1 MHRRRTPCRVAPGNL
16 LNVFKSAIE
25 FPISVQAG
33 TRFAQTAI
41 SPSKKGGRSVVRRS
55 ILLFACALVAVDA
68 RAQVATRAEQPAQQV
83 SSVAVNTT
91 TDHSQS
97 ATARRGADTT
107 TFRSSVDIVALNVV
121 VTDSDQKYVAGLN
134 PSDFAVFED
143 GVKQDVSFFGA
154 SEVPLDLAILLD
166 TSASMTGKM
175 ALVQRAAVGFLSTL
189 RSGDRT
195 LIVDIKDA
203 TKVLYP
209 LGDDFDAARAAIMS
223 TVPQGGTA
231 LYNGAYLTL
240 KELTKQR
247 RAVTEVR
254 RQAVVVLSDGDDTA
268 SLISYDDLMEVA
280 KQSGIGIY
288 TIMMRSKY
296 LMTQAAQRGH
306 SYFSQSEFGM
316 KALAQETGARSFFPA
331 DVTELPSVYASIAQ
345 ELATQ
350 YALGYS
356 SKNPKQ
362 DGSYRRVIVRVTDRP
377 GIRTRTRA
385 GYLAARLSRT
395 AGTN

>member
-1 MHRRRTPCRVAPGNL
+1 MFAIAFPTSVRT
-16 LNVFKSAIE
+16 
-25 FPISVQAG
+25 G
-33 TRFAQTAI
+33 TRFAQTGI
-41 SPSKKGGRSVVRRS
+41 SPDEEGRGVVVRQS
-55 ILLFACALVAVDA
+55 ILLIACALVAIDA
-68 RAQVATRAEQPAQQV
+68 RAQVATRADQQV
-83 SSVAVNTT
+83 PQVSTGAASTT
-91 TDHSQS
+91 TDHEQP
-97 ATARRGADTT
+97 ATTRRGADTA
-107 TFRSSVDIVALNVV
+107 TFRSNVDLVALNVV
-121 VTDSDQKYVAGLN
+121 VTDADQKYVAGLN

-143 GVKQDVSFFGA
+143 GIQQDVSFFGA

-175 ALVQRAAVGFLSTL
+175 QLVQRAAVGFLSTL
-189 RSGDRT
+189 RQGDRA
-195 LIVDIKDA
+195 LIVDIKEA

-223 TVPQGGTA
+223 TVPKGGTA

-240 KELTKQR
+240 KELAKQR
-247 RAVTEVR
+247 RDVAEVR
-254 RQAVVVLSDGDDTA
+254 RQAIVVLSDGDDTA
-268 SLISYDDLMEVA
+268 SLISYDDLMDVA

-288 TIMMRSKY
+288 TIMLRSKY
-296 LMTQAAQRGH
+296 LVTQAAQRGH

-316 KALAQETGARSFFPA
+316 KALSQETGARSFFPA
-331 DVTELPSVYASIAQ
+331 DVTELPSVYSAIAQ

-356 SKNPKQ
+356 SKNPKA
-362 DGSYRRVIVRVTDRP
+362 DGAYRRVIVRVTDRP

-385 GYLAARLSRT
+385 GYLAARMSRM

>member
-1 MHRRRTPCRVAPGNL
+1 M
-16 LNVFKSAIE
+16 
-25 FPISVQAG
+25 
-33 TRFAQTAI
+33 
-41 SPSKKGGRSVVRRS
+41 RRS
-55 ILLFACALVAVDA
+55 ILLVACALVAIDA
-68 RAQVATRAEQPAQQV
+68 SAQVAPRTEQQPTQV
-83 SSVAVNTT
+83 SSVAANPATDRDQAATT
-91 TDHSQS
+91 
-97 ATARRGADTT
+97 RRGTDTT
-107 TFRSSVDIVALNVV
+107 IFRSGVDIVALNVV
-121 VTDSDQKYVAGLN
+121 VTDSDQKYVGGLN
-134 PSDFAVFED
+134 SSDFAVFED
-143 GVKQDVSFFGA
+143 GIRQDVSFFGA

-175 ALVQRAAVGFLSTL
+175 ALVQRAAIGFLSTL
-189 RSGDRT
+189 RRGDRA

-209 LGDDFDAARAAIMS
+209 LGDDLDAARAAIMS

-240 KELTKQR
+240 KELSKQR

-254 RQAVVVLSDGDDTA
+254 RQAMVVLSDGDDTA
-268 SLISYDDLMEVA
+268 SLISYDDLMDVA

-288 TIMMRSKY
+288 TIMLRSKY

-331 DVTELPSVYASIAQ
+331 DVTELPAVYASIAQ

-377 GIRTRTRA
+377 DAKTRTRA
-385 GYLAARLSRT
+385 GYLAARVSRT

>member
-1 MHRRRTPCRVAPGNL
+1 VT
-16 LNVFKSAIE
+16 
-25 FPISVQAG
+25 
-33 TRFAQTAI
+33 
-41 SPSKKGGRSVVRRS
+41 RS
-55 ILLFACALVAVDA
+55 ILLVACALVAVDA
-68 RAQVATRAEQPAQQV
+68 RAQVATRAEQQAQQV
-83 SSVAVNTT
+83 SSVAANTT
-91 TDHSQS
+91 TDHGQP
-97 ATARRGADTT
+97 ATTRRGADTT
-107 TFRSSVDIVALNVV
+107 TFRSSVDVVALNVV
-121 VTDSDQKYVAGLN
+121 VTDAEQKYVAGLS

-143 GVKQDVSFFGA
+143 GIQQDVSFFGA

-189 RSGDRT
+189 RAGDRT

-209 LGDDFDAARAAIMS
+209 LGDDFDGARAAIMS

-247 RAVTEVR
+247 RAATEVR
-254 RQAVVVLSDGDDTA
+254 RQAIVVLSDGDDTA
-268 SLISYDDLMEVA
+268 SLISYDDLMDTA
-280 KQSGIGIY
+280 KQSGIAIY

-316 KALAQETGARSFFPA
+316 KALAQETGARSYFPT
-331 DVTELPSVYASIAQ
+331 DIGELPSVYASIAR

-377 GIRTRTRA
+377 GISTRTRA